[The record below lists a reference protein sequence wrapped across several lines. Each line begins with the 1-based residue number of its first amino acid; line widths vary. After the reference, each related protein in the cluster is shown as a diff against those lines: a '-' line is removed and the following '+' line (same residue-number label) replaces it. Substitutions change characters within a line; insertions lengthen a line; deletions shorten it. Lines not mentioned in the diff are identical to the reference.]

1 MAHRKNSTQ
10 NRQIWQPQKVVP
22 YKNAT
27 TYQKM
32 PKVTLFAKDWAEWF
46 LKGNSQICYIN
57 DSDSW
62 SWDFKVEFSPLQSDI
77 PITLLSLIVRVVG
90 SW

>member
-1 MAHRKNSTQ
+1 MTTTKSGAL
-10 NRQIWQPQKVVP
+10 QKCHNLP
-22 YKNAT
+22 KNA
-27 TYQKM
+27 KGS
-32 PKVTLFAKDWAEWF
+32 LFAKDWAEWF
-46 LKGNSQICYIN
+46 LKGNSQIFYIN

-77 PITLLSLIVRVVG
+77 AITLLSLIVRVVG